1 MVSQVDNAIV
11 MVVAIVTISGASGG
25 PSMRPRHGELKVRH
39 DVFLHV
45 VYSVQVR
52 VQRVLTSILLATLGT
67 NDISVLAA
75 EMNIL
80 NMSLQAHFVEILVTI
95 GATFPGC

>member
-11 MVVAIVTISGASGG
+11 MVVAIVTISGAGRG
-25 PSMRPRHGELKVRH
+25 PAMMMHPRATRLHGEMKVRH

-45 VYSVQVR
+45 MYSVQVR

-67 NDISVLAA
+67 DDISVLAA

-80 NMSLQAHFVEILVTI
+80 NVSL
-95 GATFPGC
+95 

>member
-1 MVSQVDNAIV
+1 M
-11 MVVAIVTISGASGG
+11 
-25 PSMRPRHGELKVRH
+25 
-39 DVFLHV
+39 
-45 VYSVQVR
+45 YSIQVR